1 MQNKQQEL
9 QSAYKMAAL
18 STFST
23 LTGSIADMFKQ
34 TAGESSA
41 AYKVMFLAS
50 RAAAI
55 AQATIS
61 TLVAANKARELGEP
75 MGEIAAAT
83 VMGLGMANVGLI
95 ASQTISGMAH
105 SGIDNIPRE
114 GTWLLDKGERV
125 VDARTNADLK
135 NFLDTSKSSG
145 GSITVNVPVNVG
157 GGDISEEDGKEI
169 GIMIKQSVL
178 SILDD
183 QMRPGGKLNR
193 R

>member
-1 MQNKQQEL
+1 
-9 QSAYKMAAL
+9 
-18 STFST
+18 
-23 LTGSIADMFKQ
+23 
-34 TAGESSA
+34 
-41 AYKVMFLAS
+41 
-50 RAAAI
+50 
-55 AQATIS
+55 
-61 TLVAANKARELGEP
+61 